1 MKIRVKIENMRKNN
15 YLECGII
22 INTHGVNGDI
32 KLESLC
38 DTPNILASFKKIY
51 FFEGG
56 EYRAA
61 KVLRASV
68 FKNFVIARLEG
79 VDDMDKAIALKNT
92 TVYAARSDFKL
103 PKGSYFIADLIG
115 LDVIDNINGKVYGQI
130 VDVQNKGA
138 SDIYVVK
145 TPEGERMMPAVAEF
159 VKKTDIEKGVYVE
172 VIPGMLY
179 D

>member
-1 MKIRVKIENMRKNN
+1 MKKNS

-22 INTHGVNGDI
+22 INTHGVNGDV

-51 FFEGG
+51 FCEGG

-61 KVLRASV
+61 KVLKASV

-79 VDDMDKAIALKNT
+79 IDDMDKAIALKNT
-92 TVYAARSDFKL
+92 TVYAARKDFKL
-103 PKGSYFIADLIG
+103 PEGSYFIADLIG
-115 LDVIDNINGKVYGQI
+115 LDVIDNISGKVYGQI
-130 VDVQNKGA
+130 TDVQNKGA

-145 TPEGERMMPAVAEF
+145 TPEGERMMPAVKEF
-159 VKKTDIEKGVYVE
+159 VKRTDIEKGVYVE

>member
-1 MKIRVKIENMRKNN
+1 MKKNS

-22 INTHGVNGDI
+22 INTHGVNGDV

-38 DTPNILASFKKIY
+38 DTPDILASMKRVY
-51 FFEGG
+51 FCESDK
-56 EYRAA
+56 YREV

-68 FKNFVIARLEG
+68 FKNFVIARLDG
-79 VDDMDKAIALKNT
+79 IDNMDKAIALKNT
-92 TVYAARSDFKL
+92 TVYAARDDFRL
-103 PKGSYFIADLIG
+103 PEGSYFIADLIG
-115 LDVIDNINGKVYGQI
+115 LDVIDNISGKIYGKI

-145 TPEGERMMPAVAEF
+145 TQDGERMMPAVKEF
-159 VKKTDIEKGVYVE
+159 VKKTDLNKGVFVE
-172 VIPGMLY
+172 VIPGMLF

>member
-1 MKIRVKIENMRKNN
+1 MKKNN

-22 INTHGVNGDI
+22 INTHGVNGDV

-51 FFEGG
+51 FREGTD
-56 EYRAA
+56 YRAV
-61 KVLRASV
+61 KVLKASV
-68 FKNFVIARLEG
+68 FKNFVIARLDG

-92 TVYAARSDFKL
+92 TVYAARKDFKL
-103 PKGSYFIADLIG
+103 PEGSYFIADLIG
-115 LDVIDNINGKVYGQI
+115 LDVIDNISGTVYGQI
-130 VDVQNKGA
+130 IDVQNKGA

-145 TPEGERMMPAVAEF
+145 TPDGERMMPAVKEF
-159 VKKTDIEKGVYVE
+159 VKRTDIEKGVYVE

>member
-1 MKIRVKIENMRKNN
+1 MALKN

-22 INTHGVNGDI
+22 VNTHGVSGDVKI
-32 KLESLC
+32 ESLC
-38 DTPNILASFKKIY
+38 DTPSVLASFKKIY
-51 FFEGG
+51 MLRGG
-56 EYRAA
+56 EYEPV

-68 FKNFVIARLEG
+68 FKNFVIARLDG

-92 TVYAARSDFKL
+92 TVYAARADFKL
-103 PKGSYFIADLIG
+103 EKGSYFIADLIG
-115 LDVIDNINGKVYGQI
+115 LDVIDNISGKVYGKI

-145 TPEGERMMPAVAEF
+145 TPDGERMMPAVKEF
-159 VKKTDIEKGVYVE
+159 VKKTDLESGIFVE